1 MVLPAIVLHVEDE
14 PVTEAQGLVLG
25 VLVLGAPD
33 PPAKRNDDASLC
45 DRHHLRI
52 RVRDLDAGL
61 EAVTRDSS
69 AKDLTGLLGTMSIRS
84 RPPPKVSP
92 LDAPPFEVR
101 GEERH
106 ERLDIAADRRVEGQL
121 DMLSIDSAHG
131 TLPGFGRQQS
141 SR

>member
-33 PPAKRNDDASLC
+33 PPAKRNDDAALC
-45 DRHHLRI
+45 DRDHLCI
-52 RVRDLDAGL
+52 GVLDLDAGL
-61 EAVTRDSS
+61 ERVTWDSS
-69 AKDLTGLLGTMSIRS
+69 AKDLTGLLRTMSTRS

-106 ERLDIAADRRVEGQL
+106 ERLDIAADGGVEGLL
-121 DMLSIDSAHG
+121 DTLSIDSAHG
-131 TLPGFGRQQS
+131 TLPGSARQKS